1 MTDKTRADKTVKGS
15 TDNPHTRGF
24 DFSSRVPDGDDKLR
38 QVCDTCGWVHYVN
51 PKIVAGAVIKW
62 QGKIVLARRAIEPRK
77 GFWTLPAGFMEE
89 RETAAGGAIREA
101 MEEANAKIRIRD
113 LLALYDVPHISQ
125 VQLMYR
131 AELLDPDIS
140 AGIESLEVAL
150 FDFEEIP
157 WKELAFPSVVWA
169 LRHDREVLDQDTIAP
184 FGNPDLE
191 DPQFHFHFE
200 R

>member
-1 MTDKTRADKTVKGS
+1 MTDKPKPDESKTGS
-15 TDNPHTRGF
+15 TDNPHTRGY
-24 DFSSRVPDGDDKLR
+24 DFSTKVPDGDDKER

-51 PKIVAGAVIKW
+51 PKIVSGAVIKW
-62 QGKIVLARRAIEPRK
+62 QGKIVLARRAIHPRK

-89 RETAAGGAIREA
+89 RETAADGAIRESL
-101 MEEANAKIRIRD
+101 EEANAKIEIRD

-125 VQLMYR
+125 VWLMYR
-131 AELLDPDIS
+131 ANLLDPDIS
-140 AGIESLEVAL
+140 AGIESEEVAL
-150 FDFEEIP
+150 FEFDDIP

-169 LRHDREVLDQDTIAP
+169 LVHDRQVLDQSIIAP